1 MLLARAEAVKGGG
14 AGGELGLGDERNA
27 HGEREGADREND
39 SELKSKK
46 VRERGEDMGGHGRRQ
61 NRTFVSTMA
70 DIQLKHERERMPR
83 FSSSPCPFA
92 HKSLFA
98 GNTLHHSISSCWM
111 QSVDMSAV
119 FQKRSQK

>member
-46 VRERGEDMGGHGRRQ
+46 VRERGEDMGGD
-61 NRTFVSTMA
+61 RTEHSLVPWLT
-70 DIQLKHERERMPR
+70 
-83 FSSSPCPFA
+83 SS
-92 HKSLFA
+92 
-98 GNTLHHSISSCWM
+98 
-111 QSVDMSAV
+111 
-119 FQKRSQK
+119 